1 MDHQQWIGKPW
12 TSLDTPTLC
21 VDLDTLERNIQRMA
35 ALARDAGVALRP
47 HIKTHKCP
55 QIAQMLLDAGAAGI
69 TCAKVSEAEVM
80 VDAGITDILIANQIV
95 GAFKIQRLVSLA
107 KRSQLTVAVDDA
119 DNVAMLSKEAERAG
133 VTVGVL
139 VEVDVGMGRCGVAPM
154 EPALAL
160 AQTVAALPGLEL
172 RGVMG
177 YEGHAVMIPDATER
191 EQAVQAAL
199 TPLVETAALLRD
211 RGLTADVVSAA
222 GTGTAAMTARF
233 PGITEIQPGSYATMD
248 ARYGGLDL
256 GFEPSVTIVA
266 QVISVPRE
274 DRAVL
279 DAGLKSATTEFGN
292 PPVRSPEG
300 WRLAHLSEEHGVLHR
315 EGGSPLA
322 LGDRVA
328 LIPTHGCTT
337 NNLHD
342 RFFAVQ
348 GGIVAAVWPIAARGC
363 LQ

>member
-12 TSLDTPTLC
+12 TSLDTPALC

-80 VDAGITDILIANQIV
+80 VNAGITDILIANQIV

-107 KRSQLTVAVDDA
+107 KKSQLTVAVDDA
-119 DNVAMLSKEAERAG
+119 DNVRMLSQEAERAG

-160 AQTVAALPGLEL
+160 AQKVVALPGLEL

-199 TPLVETAALLRD
+199 TPLVETATLLRD
-211 RGLTADVVSAA
+211 RELSAHVVSAA

-256 GFEPSVTIVA
+256 GFEPAVTIVA

-315 EGGSPLA
+315 EGGEPLA

-342 RFFAVQ
+342 RFYAVQ

>member
-1 MDHQQWIGKPW
+1 MDYRQWIGKPW
-12 TSLDTPTLC
+12 TTLDTPALC
-21 VDLDTLERNIQRMA
+21 VDLDTLERNIERMA
-35 ALARDAGVALRP
+35 TLAHQAGVALRP

-55 QIAQMLLDAGAAGI
+55 QIAQMLLEHGAAGI

-95 GAFKIQRLVSLA
+95 GAFKIQRLVALA
-107 KRSQLTVAVDDA
+107 KRSQLIVAVDHP
-119 DNVAMLSKEAERAG
+119 DNAFMLSQYTQRAG
-133 VTVGVL
+133 VILGVL
-139 VEVDVGMGRCGVAPM
+139 IEVDVGMGRCGVAPM
-154 EPALAL
+154 EPAVAL
-160 AQTVAALPGLEL
+160 AQAVAALPGLDL
-172 RGVMG
+172 HGVMG
-177 YEGHAVMIPDATER
+177 YEGHAVMIPDAQER
-191 EQAVQAAL
+191 EQAVRTAL
-199 TPLVETAALLRD
+199 APLVETAARM
-211 RGLTADVVSAA
+211 REQGLAADVVSAG

-256 GFEPSVTIVA
+256 GFEPAVAIVT
-266 QVISVPRE
+266 QVISVPRK

-292 PPVRSPEG
+292 PLVRSPEG

-315 EGGSPLA
+315 EGGEPLA

-342 RFFAVQ
+342 RFFAVRD
-348 GGIVAAVWPIAARGC
+348 GAVEAVWPITARGC

>member
-1 MDHQQWIGKPW
+1 MGDQQWIGKPW
-12 TSLDTPTLC
+12 IALDTPALC
-21 VDLDTLERNIQRMA
+21 VDLTILQRNIDRMA

-80 VDAGITDILIANQIV
+80 VDAGIADILIANQIV
-95 GAFKIQRLVSLA
+95 GAFKIQRLVALA
-107 KRSQLTVAVDDA
+107 KRSQLIVAVDHP
-119 DNVAMLSKEAERAG
+119 DNAHMLSRGAQQAG
-133 VTVGVL
+133 VTLGVL
-139 VEVDVGMGRCGVAPM
+139 IEVDVGMGRCGVAPL
-154 EPALAL
+154 EPAVAL
-160 AQTVAALPGLEL
+160 AQAVAALPGLDL

-177 YEGHAVMIPDATER
+177 YEGHVVMIPDAQER
-191 EQAVQAAL
+191 ERAVRTAL
-199 TPLVETAALLRD
+199 TPLVETAALMRD
-211 RGLTADVVSAA
+211 RGLSADVLSAG

-248 ARYGGLDL
+248 ARYGGMNL
-256 GFEPSVTIVA
+256 GFEPAVTIVA

-292 PPVRSPEG
+292 PLVRSPEG

-315 EGGSPLA
+315 EGGAPLA

-342 RFFAVQ
+342 RFYAIRDGV
-348 GGIVAAVWPIAARGC
+348 VEAVWPIAARGC